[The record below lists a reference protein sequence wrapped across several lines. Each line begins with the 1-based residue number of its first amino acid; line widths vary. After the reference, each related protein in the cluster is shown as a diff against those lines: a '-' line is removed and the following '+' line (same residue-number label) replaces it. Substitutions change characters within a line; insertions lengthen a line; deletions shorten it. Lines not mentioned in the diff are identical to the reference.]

1 MENYL
6 TMSLFEGKSGVA
18 YSGSSVS
25 LADGAS
31 LDSGWI
37 DLSNKASYQLS
48 LFAAASGLSLVID
61 SSEVE
66 GGGGINDTSST
77 TALQTSF
84 LSTLPVRERYMRF
97 RITNNSGGAIA
108 NVKFEVKTNVSIG
121 TGASTFPLYV
131 SPGEFSPA
139 LLTQAVALGKQPDG
153 DYVLS
158 RADGGLFNTSVNLAA
173 GETFTSDWYDIDGY
187 ATLEFFV
194 RADVPSATKGLK
206 IEWTNDAQA
215 GTPTIQATNY
225 REYKTSDVRIGYAIW
240 HIRPKLDGVRV
251 TYTNGGLAQS
261 SVYIEVVVRTEAEVG
276 LENSAGAVTVGEFGR
291 EVALGTVSN
300 YTQTTKFGRNSE
312 VDSGTSADIWG
323 GGRNTLGLHSYT
335 GFNATANEN
344 LSTASSS
351 IADVGSLISSGT
363 VTTTDTNNIIDSG
376 ATFISDSVV
385 VGDIVLN
392 DTRGTYGYV
401 TAIPSETQLTIF
413 TMIDS
418 ATGRYDNIL
427 GNSYRVARATSTG
440 SGVVVIRRILNS
452 DYESQTSKFVILN
465 GTSTVSTT
473 VDAYRCSRASVL
485 LAGSTENNVGEIT
498 IRQATTTANIFCVM
512 PEGGNQTLSCCDT
525 VPKNTITLIESVL
538 CQMSISGGGSASGV
552 VSLRTR
558 PKGGVFNTIRVYDLS
573 SAGGSV
579 VDAELGGIALQQG
592 TDFKLRVDSTSS
604 NNVRFSGKME
614 YLEINEIT

>member
-1 MENYL
+1 
-6 TMSLFEGKSGVA
+6 MSGTGITA
-18 YSGSSVS
+18 
-25 LADGAS
+25 
-31 LDSGWI
+31 
-37 DLSNKASYQLS
+37 
-48 LFAAASGLSLVID
+48 
-61 SSEVE
+61 
-66 GGGGINDTSST
+66 GGG
-77 TALQTSF
+77 
-84 LSTLPVRERYMRF
+84 
-97 RITNNSGGAIA
+97 SGG
-108 NVKFEVKTNVSIG
+108 T
-121 TGASTFPLYV
+121 
-131 SPGEFSPA
+131 
-139 LLTQAVALGKQPDG
+139 QPDG
-153 DYVLS
+153 DFAVN
-158 RADGGLFNTSVNLAA
+158 RADGSLFATAVNLAA
-173 GETFTSDWYDIDGY
+173 GATYTSSWFDTDGY
-187 ATLEFFV
+187 ATLEIFV
-194 RADVPSATKGLK
+194 KADVPSAVKGLK
-206 IEWTNDAQA
+206 IEFTGDTQA
-215 GTPTIQATNY
+215 DPVVVQATEY
-225 REYKTSDVRIGYAIW
+225 REFKSSDVRIGFTIW
-240 HIRPKLDGVRV
+240 HIRPKLDGVRL
-251 TYTNGGLAQS
+251 TYTNGSLAQTS
-261 SVYIEVVVRTEAEVG
+261 AFIEVVARVEPEVK
-276 LENSAGAVTVGEFGR
+276 LENSAGAVITGDFSK
-291 EVALGTVSN
+291 EVALGAVSN
-300 YTQTTKFGRNSE
+300 YNQNTKFGRNPE
-312 VDSGTSADIWG
+312 VDTGTPADIWG
-323 GGRNTLGLHSYT
+323 GGRNTLGLYSYT

-376 ATFISDSVV
+376 ATFISDGVV

-452 DYESQTSKFVILN
+452 DYESQKSKFVILN
-465 GTSTVSTT
+465 GTGTVSTT
-473 VDAYRCSRASVL
+473 VDAYRCSRATVL
-485 LAGSTENNVGEIT
+485 LAGSTGNNVGEIT

-525 VPKNTITLIESVL
+525 VPKDTITLIESVL